1 MSGTSEPE
9 AGGEVHDAGDCAVVV
24 PSHVFVR
31 EFDGELVLLDLEGG
45 DYFGLS
51 ELGLVLWNGL
61 SAGKTPREVAAE
73 AVALYDIDLPTMTRD
88 FSKLTAELLSK
99 GLLHRREPT

>member
-1 MSGTSEPE
+1 MSAPKDLRQPAFADVRDLSL
-9 AGGEVHDAGDCAVVV
+9 VV

-61 SAGKTPREVAAE
+61 VAGKTPRQVATE
-73 AVALYDIDLPTMTRD
+73 AVAQYDVDLPTMTED
-88 FSKLTAELLSK
+88 FAKLTEELLAK
-99 GLLHRREPT
+99 GLLLRGANGA

>member
-1 MSGTSEPE
+1 MTGAREPE
-9 AGGEVHDAGDCAVVV
+9 AGPGTHDVCDRAVVV

-61 SAGKTPREVAAE
+61 SAGKTPREVAIE
-73 AVALYDIDLPTMTRD
+73 AVASYDVDLPTMTRD
-88 FSKLTAELLSK
+88 FSKLTEELLAK
-99 GLLHRREPT
+99 GLLLPKPAT